1 MSKQNLQQ
9 QWKQVC
15 NAYLRAFCERHDYTY
30 DPKDW
35 VCGDRAETIGT
46 VVEVAD
52 MFIDMDDLR
61 YDVDNNVP
69 IDKFE
74 TWYYKRLE
82 LYELGI
88 EVWLNYPNYC
98 KGAPD
103 EWTEER
109 MERLRESHQRLQEAK
124 ARLEE
129 LCKDYKK
136 KKL

>member
-1 MSKQNLQQ
+1 MKQNLQQ

-15 NAYLRAFCERHDYTY
+15 NAYLRAFCERHEYTY
-30 DPKDW
+30 DPTDW
-35 VCGDRAETIGT
+35 VGSNRAETIGT

-69 IDKFE
+69 TDKFE
-74 TWYYKRLE
+74 KWYYKRLE
-82 LYELGI
+82 LYEFGI

-103 EWTEER
+103 EWTDER
-109 MERLRESHQRLQEAK
+109 MERLRESNQRLQEAK

-136 KKL
+136 KKQ